1 MAKAPSA
8 IMTIQEKKA
17 AAAAA
22 KMEAKAQKAFF
33 GELEAAHKA
42 AEKVLK
48 EAKRVLVDTAKLAQK
63 EAAAKIKHASTSVAL
78 AQKIVD
84 GTAKAVAKAK
94 AAPKAPRGGSVTVG
108 APAQMQ

>member
-42 AEKVLK
+42 AEKVLNLVPSSSRFN
-48 EAKRVLVDTAKLAQK
+48 AYLGDPWARVVYPMDLRPVLD
-63 EAAAKIKHASTSVAL
+63 EIGSRFSVAIGC
-78 AQKIVD
+78 AMRDIGD
-84 GTAKAVAKAK
+84 
-94 AAPKAPRGGSVTVG
+94 
-108 APAQMQ
+108 